1 MAVTSTRQS
10 IIVFTGD
17 VAGTEIANAAN
28 NATSF
33 GQSQIVALTTGAN
46 TITVPVAVGY
56 VATAVRIIPD
66 PANTSVLTLKGV
78 TGDTGVKIH
87 MTDYTDLA
95 LDPGQATFVLNI
107 VLGTVNCRLIWS

>member
-10 IIVFTGD
+10 IIVYTGD
-17 VAGTEIANAAN
+17 VSGTEIASAVN
-28 NATSF
+28 NTASF
-33 GQSQIVALTTGAN
+33 GQTQVVALTTGAN
-46 TITVPVAVGY
+46 TITVPVAAGF

-78 TGDTGVKIH
+78 SGDTGVKIH
-87 MTDYTDLA
+87 MTDFTDLA

-107 VLGTVNCRLIWS
+107 VLGTVNVRLIWS

>member
-17 VAGTEIANAAN
+17 VSGTEIAQAAN
-28 NATSF
+28 NVASF
-33 GQSQIVALTTGAN
+33 GMVQVVALSTGAN
-46 TITVPVAVGY
+46 TITVPVAVGF
-56 VATAVRIIPD
+56 VATAVTIVPD

-87 MTDYTDLA
+87 MTDPSIVA

-107 VLGTVNCRLIWS
+107 VLGTVNVRLIWS